1 MPWKRWVTISVIL
14 SPLGHWITQRPLSFH
29 PRNLSIQIFSHWN
42 LAAQIISDPNI
53 AAQIF
58 SDLNILHYKY
68 FPTVIL
74 FRPNIFWPL
83 YFAGPA
89 GALRYHPLEGCQGQ
103 ACPQGGGGWI
113 EWRDGW
119 KFPLDFPLQ
128 WKVMG
133 WKRRCAMLH
142 NLFFVIIPLC
152 NTLVIKRDTE
162 DHFWVGMVEM
172 WILCIIIWNFHY

>member
-1 MPWKRWVTISVIL
+1 MAS
-14 SPLGHWITQRPLSFH
+14 LSFH
-29 PRNLSIQIFSHWN
+29 PRNLSIQIFFHWN
-42 LAAQIISDPNI
+42 LAAQIISDSNI

-68 FPTVIL
+68 FPTLIV

-128 WKVMG
+128 CSGRWWGERGDV
-133 WKRRCAMLH
+133 
-142 NLFFVIIPLC
+142 LC
-152 NTLVIKRDTE
+152 
-162 DHFWVGMVEM
+162 
-172 WILCIIIWNFHY
+172 CIIYFLWLSPWWSKGILKITFELAWWRCESCALLSGISTI